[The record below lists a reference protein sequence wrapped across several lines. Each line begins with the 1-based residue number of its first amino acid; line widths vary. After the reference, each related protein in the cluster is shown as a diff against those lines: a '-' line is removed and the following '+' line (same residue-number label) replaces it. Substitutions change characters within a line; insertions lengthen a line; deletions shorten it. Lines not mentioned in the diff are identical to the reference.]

1 MKMKKKSLL
10 AMSLMGLALVACS
23 EDEQL
28 NGGTG
33 NTALN
38 ENDGAFVSLTLD
50 ITSPETKGSPNRA
63 NPVEGTTEESTVS
76 KATIVI
82 DYGETQKVISTGS
95 EGVTLSTTGNEST
108 IKFKAPEGAATFYVY
123 ANLPTAD
130 AIATDAGGYATS
142 WASNTVS
149 KATSADAYYTDNSF
163 FMSNEDGKGVE
174 TTITKEGDNT
184 VTVPI
189 ERGAAK
195 VTVESKAT
203 IAGTAGG
210 TLHSLSYGLGGMA
223 DKFYLLAQSSTS
235 EVTGATYTGA
245 TADASYLS
253 VDLGQ
258 SAYDD
263 SHEYENANSVPN
275 TTTLSTWEGLYCLE
289 NIHSTYKQKNTTY
302 ANFKTTYTPGKALD
316 LIENSDKTEGAPAY
330 VVKSDLKNVTAG
342 TSASTFYVVRATEAG
357 YESLNSSYLMESDI
371 TGKEISVSS
380 TADET
385 TGYYTITGIK
395 GITKV
400 DKYTNGE
407 CWFGPVWI
415 NNEANEQA
423 SPIYRNDWY
432 HLMVTKITL
441 PGSPTKPEI
450 DPEEPLVSDV
460 DITVKAAV
468 CAWEF
473 EPRQIE
479 LK

>member
-1 MKMKKKSLL
+1 MKKKNLL

-50 ITSPETKGSPNRA
+50 IASPETKGSPNRA
-63 NPVEGTTEESTVS
+63 NPVQGTTAESTVA

-82 DYGETQKVISTGS
+82 DYEEGEDKVVSTSNG
-95 EGVTLSTTGNEST
+95 GATLGENNT
-108 IKFKAPEGAATFYVY
+108 ITFKAPEGAATFYVY
-123 ANLPTAD
+123 ANLPSDD
-130 AIATDAGGYATS
+130 AMSSFNATQVSAATN
-142 WASNTVS
+142 A
-149 KATSADAYYTDNSF
+149 AAYYTDGSF
-163 FMSNEDGKGVE
+163 FMSNEDGKGVSI
-174 TTITKEGDNT
+174 TITKEGDNT

-203 IAGTAGG
+203 VDGTAGG
-210 TLHSLSYGLGGMA
+210 TLHSLSYGLGGMT
-223 DKFYLLAQSSTS
+223 DKFYLLAQAATS
-235 EVTGATYTGA
+235 EVTGAVYTGA
-245 TADASYLS
+245 TADANYVE
-253 VDLGQ
+253 VDLDE
-258 SAYDD
+258 SAYDED
-263 SHEYENANSVPN
+263 HKYENANSAPN
-275 TTTLSTWEGLYCLE
+275 TTTLATWTGLYCLE
-289 NIHSTYKQKNTTY
+289 NIHSTYKQGNTTY

-316 LIENSDKTEGAPAY
+316 LEENSDESEDAPAY
-330 VVKSDLKNVTAG
+330 VVKSDLKNVTTG
-342 TSASTFYVVRATEAG
+342 SSAATFYVVRGTEAG
-357 YESLNSSYLMESDI
+357 YETLNASYLMESDI
-371 TGKEISVSS
+371 TGKTDIEVSS

-415 NNEANEQA
+415 NNATNENE

-450 DPEEPLVSDV
+450 DPEEPLVPDV
-460 DITVKAAV
+460 NITVKATV
-468 CAWEF
+468 CDWEF
-473 EPRQIE
+473 EPRAIE

>member
-1 MKMKKKSLL
+1 
-10 AMSLMGLALVACS
+10 MSLMGLALVACS

-63 NPVEGTTEESTVS
+63 NPVQGTTEESSVAN
-76 KATIVI
+76 ATIVI
-82 DYGETQKVISTGS
+82 DYGETQKIISTGS
-95 EGVTLSTTGNEST
+95 EGVTLSTTGKEST

-130 AIATDAGGYATS
+130 AIATDAGGYATA

-149 KATSADAYYTDNSF
+149 KATSADVYYADNKF

-203 IAGTAGG
+203 VAGTAGG

-235 EVTGATYTGA
+235 EVTDATYTGA

-263 SHEYENANSVPN
+263 SHKYTDANSVPN
-275 TTTLSTWEGLYCLE
+275 TTTLATWNGLYCLE
-289 NIHSTYKQKNTTY
+289 NIHTNYLQKNTTY
-302 ANFKTTYTPGKALD
+302 ANFKATFTPSEALD
-316 LIENSDKTEGAPAY
+316 LEGDDTKGY
-330 VVKSDLKNVTAG
+330 TVKSDLKSVTAG
-342 TSASTFYVVRATEAG
+342 STATTFYVVRATEPG
-357 YESLNSSYLMESDI
+357 YESLNSAYLMESDI
-371 TGKEISVSS
+371 TGKTKIVVAEP
-380 TADET
+380 AEEED
-385 TGYYTITGIK
+385 YYSITGIK

-460 DITVKAAV
+460 DITVKATV
-468 CAWEF
+468 CDWEF
-473 EPRQIE
+473 EPRAIE
-479 LK
+479 LE

>member
-1 MKMKKKSLL
+1 MKKKSLL

-50 ITSPETKGSPNRA
+50 ITSPETKGSPDRA
-63 NPVEGTTEESTVS
+63 NPVAGTPAESSVAN
-76 KATIVI
+76 ATIVI

-149 KATSADAYYTDNSF
+149 KATSADAYYTDNRF

-203 IAGTAGG
+203 VAGTAGG

-235 EVTGATYTGA
+235 EVTSATYTGA
-245 TADASYLS
+245 TDDASYLS
-253 VDLGQ
+253 VDFGQ

-263 SHEYENANSVPN
+263 SYEYENANSVPN
-275 TTTLSTWEGLYCLE
+275 TTTLSTWAGLYCLE
-289 NIHSTYKQKNTTY
+289 NIHSTYKQKNTT
-302 ANFKTTYTPGKALD
+302 
-316 LIENSDKTEGAPAY
+316 
-330 VVKSDLKNVTAG
+330 
-342 TSASTFYVVRATEAG
+342 
-357 YESLNSSYLMESDI
+357 
-371 TGKEISVSS
+371 
-380 TADET
+380 
-385 TGYYTITGIK
+385 
-395 GITKV
+395 
-400 DKYTNGE
+400 
-407 CWFGPVWI
+407 
-415 NNEANEQA
+415 
-423 SPIYRNDWY
+423 
-432 HLMVTKITL
+432 
-441 PGSPTKPEI
+441 
-450 DPEEPLVSDV
+450 
-460 DITVKAAV
+460 
-468 CAWEF
+468 
-473 EPRQIE
+473 
-479 LK
+479 